1 MKWLPAASW
10 LRSYSGAV
18 LRDDLRAGLVV
29 AVMLVPQGMAYA
41 ALAGLPPITGL
52 YASVIPLVAY
62 ALLGTS
68 GQLAVGP
75 VAVVSLLTADAL
87 APLAG
92 GDAATYLALAAALA
106 LMVGATQVLLGL
118 LRMGALTNLLSHPV
132 LTGFT
137 AAAAL
142 IIGLSQVRPL
152 LGLDLPRPHSF
163 VGGVGDIIGN
173 LSDVH
178 WPTIAVGVAG
188 VAALVVGR
196 KLLPRFPTAL
206 VVVGV
211 AIAVAAAADLADR
224 GVAIIGDVPSG
235 LPGVVLPS
243 GIDVEALRTLI
254 PATLTIAL
262 IGYTEGISIAKAMAA
277 KTRQEVEANQE
288 FIAIGAANL
297 AAGLFQS
304 FPIAG
309 GFSRTA
315 VNYQAGARTGMATL
329 ITAAA
334 VALSVLFLTP
344 LFFNLPQAILA
355 AIIVVAVAGLVD
367 FAAARS
373 ISRVRTTDGIALAA
387 TFLATLLLGIEIG
400 IAIGVVVSL
409 GLFVYKSATP
419 HVAELGR
426 VEGTTTFRNIRAYST
441 ITDPNVAIVRL
452 DGPLYFANANFLRA
466 RLLSLAASR
475 VDLRT
480 LILDASAVSELDGS
494 ADHSLR
500 EVIDHL
506 EDAGI
511 DIHLTTVRGPVRA
524 VMSRSG
530 LLERVGREHIHPDI
544 EAALDAADYSLD
556 GPLRK
561 PDQTESPDEELF

>member
-10 LRSYSGAV
+10 LRSYDGAL

-41 ALAGLPPITGL
+41 ALAGLPPIAGL
-52 YASVIPLVAY
+52 YASVLPLVAY

-87 APLAG
+87 GHIAG
-92 GDAATYLALAAALA
+92 GDTVAYIALAGTLA
-106 LMVGATQVLLGL
+106 IMVGAIQITLGL

-152 LGLDLPRPHSF
+152 LGLDLPRPESF
-163 VGGVGDIIGN
+163 LGGVGDVLTN

-178 WPTIAVGVAG
+178 WLTIAVGAVG
-188 VAALVVGR
+188 VATLALGR

-206 VVVGV
+206 AVVGV
-211 AIAVAAAADLADR
+211 AIVITAIFDMDDR

-235 LPGVVLPS
+235 LPGLVIPTMDL
-243 GIDVEALRTLI
+243 DTLRALI
-254 PATLTIAL
+254 PAALTVAL

-277 KTRQEVEANQE
+277 KTRQEVAPNQE
-288 FIAIGAANL
+288 FIAIGTANV
-297 AAGLFQS
+297 AAGLFQA
-304 FPIAG
+304 FPVAG

-315 VNYQAGARTGMATL
+315 VNYQAGAHTGMATL
-329 ITAAA
+329 ITAAT
-334 VALSVLFLTP
+334 VALSLLLLTP
-344 LFFNLPQAILA
+344 LFFNLPKAILA

-426 VEGTTTFRNIRAYST
+426 VEGTTTFRNVRAYST
-441 ITDPNVAIVRL
+441 ITDPQVAIVRL
-452 DGPLYFANANFLRA
+452 DGPLYFANANFLQD
-466 RLLSLAASR
+466 RLLSLVASR

-480 LILDASAVSELDGS
+480 VIVDASAVSELDGS
-494 ADHSLR
+494 ADHSLHD
-500 EVIDHL
+500 VIDHL
-506 EDAGI
+506 DDAGI
-511 DIHLTTVRGPVRA
+511 DFHLTTVRGPVRS
-524 VMSRSG
+524 VMTRSG
-530 LLERVGREHIHPDI
+530 LLDRVGRERVHPDI
-544 EAALDAADYSLD
+544 GAALDAAGYSLD
-556 GPLRK
+556 GPLRRPK
-561 PDQTESPDEELF
+561 DEESAGDDLF

>member
-1 MKWLPAASW
+1 MGLLPAASW
-10 LRSYSGAV
+10 VRSYDRDL

-41 ALAGLPPITGL
+41 ALAGLPPIAGL
-52 YASVIPLVAY
+52 YASVVPLVAY

-87 APLAG
+87 APMAAG
-92 GDAATYLALAAALA
+92 DTTTYLALAAVLA
-106 LMVGATQVLLGL
+106 LMVGATQIVLGA

-142 IIGLSQVRPL
+142 IIGLSQARPL
-152 LGLDLPRPHSF
+152 LGLDLPRPDSF
-163 VGGVGDIIGN
+163 VSGVGDIVAN
-173 LSDVH
+173 LGDIH
-178 WPTIAVGVAG
+178 GPTLAVGVAG
-188 VAALVVGR
+188 IAALVLGR
-196 KLLPRFPTAL
+196 RLVPRFPTAL

-211 AIAVAAAADLADR
+211 AIAVAAAFDLDDR

-235 LPGVVLPS
+235 LPGIVLPS
-243 GIDVEALRTLI
+243 VDLDSLRTLI
-254 PATLTIAL
+254 PAALTIAL

-277 KTRQEVEANQE
+277 KTRQEIAPNQE
-288 FIAIGAANL
+288 FIAVGAANV

-304 FPIAG
+304 FPVAG
-309 GFSRTA
+309 GLSRTA

-329 ITAAA
+329 VTAAA
-334 VALSVLFLTP
+334 VALSVLLLTP
-344 LFFNLPQAILA
+344 LFFNLPKAILA
-355 AIIVVAVAGLVD
+355 AIIVVAVASLVD

-409 GLFVYKSATP
+409 ALFVYKSATP

-426 VEGTTTFRNIRAYST
+426 VEGTTTFRNVLAYST
-441 ITDPNVAIVRL
+441 ITDPTVAIVRL
-452 DGPLYFANANFLRA
+452 DGPLYFANANFLQD
-466 RLLSLAASR
+466 RLLGLAASR
-475 VDLRT
+475 AELRT

-494 ADHSLR
+494 ADHSLSDVVDYLD
-500 EVIDHL
+500 E
-506 EDAGI
+506 AGI

-524 VMSRSG
+524 VMARSG
-530 LLERVGREHIHPDI
+530 LLERVGRERINPDI
-544 EAALDAADYSLD
+544 ESALNAAGYPLD
-556 GPLRK
+556 GPLRQ
-561 PDQTESPDEELF
+561 PREQEESDGELF